1 MRWEEEGEQGLLQ
14 NRPQQR
20 QLRRDTGSLHRSSP
34 SQSQTSTAHKDR
46 EAVLGVGRPFL
57 VALVTVT
64 WKPLPFFSPW
74 KNSFL
79 TTHRN
84 EMQTKNEVSLGSGC
98 AEEL

>member
-1 MRWEEEGEQGLLQ
+1 MRWEEGEQGLLQ

-20 QLRRDTGSLHRSSP
+20 QLRRDTGSLQKQP

-46 EAVLGVGRPFL
+46 ERVAGWVRPMQ

-64 WKPLPFFSPW
+64 GNLCPFTSPW